1 MTTYQININDSVPV
15 GKNILALLQSLPDV
29 ISLKKITTTAT
40 VVEPSSE
47 LYTDLKHAFSD
58 VAEIKSGKQKR
69 QTLRELIDEL

>member
-29 ISLKKITTTAT
+29 ISLKKITTTA
-40 VVEPSSE
+40 VEPSSE